1 MTPQRSGFDWIG
13 EAICL
18 AGLAAAFGEVIAN
31 WSDLPARVPR
41 HFGISGLPDGWGAR
55 TGLWLAPAIAAGLY
69 LMITQLFSVALRRSG
84 VLNLPPGID
93 ANSAEVGR
101 LLLSMSIML
110 KLALVLVFLYI
121 SWIAVGIAL
130 GHSAGLGKAFLP
142 ISPITLLGI
151 PAWYL
156 LRLRSLRVMP

>member
-41 HFGISGLPDGWGAR
+41 HFGISGLPDGWGAK
-55 TGLWLAPAIAAGLY
+55 TGLWLAPAIA
-69 LMITQLFSVALRRSG
+69 
-84 VLNLPPGID
+84 
-93 ANSAEVGR
+93 
-101 LLLSMSIML
+101 
-110 KLALVLVFLYI
+110 
-121 SWIAVGIAL
+121 
-130 GHSAGLGKAFLP
+130 AGLGKAFLP